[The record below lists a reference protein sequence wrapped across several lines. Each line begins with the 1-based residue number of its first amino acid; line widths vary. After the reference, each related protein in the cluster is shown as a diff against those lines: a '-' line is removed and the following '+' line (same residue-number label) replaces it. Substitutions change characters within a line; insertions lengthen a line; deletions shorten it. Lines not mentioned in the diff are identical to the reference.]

1 MRHLWIS
8 DKIGPNRQRA
18 QKKWLAGAAANH
30 LSDSP
35 FEFSR
40 RNYRKLPKQVKIKM
54 TGYIP
59 SHVTP

>member
-1 MRHLWIS
+1 VRHLWIS
-8 DKIGPNRQRA
+8 DKIGPNRSKA

-35 FEFSR
+35 FEFPR
-40 RNYRKLPKQVKIKM
+40 RNHQKLAKQEKTKIM
-54 TGYIP
+54 GYIL